1 MSEPPTDDEELQKK
15 TRLTDERLLTEPANL
30 RKMTRMPREAAPI
43 LQEAY
48 KKHAAELA
56 SIEDRQH
63 KLTLLMLGI
72 FSAGA
77 SLIASGHV
85 DMSCGLRWAL
95 TGFSLAVAIPSFH
108 YNSEL
113 HRLRGVTRELLVR
126 CELALGF
133 HEKGLFLKDEKL
145 YAEGEIAYGKKGRW
159 VRDSYCW
166 TVGAVCVA
174 FIFVVWLMPNPAV
187 PKAPVPPALAVTCAP
202 SPSNSPS
209 R

>member
-1 MSEPPTDDEELQKK
+1 MSEPSADREELLKK
-15 TRLTDERLLTEPANL
+15 TRLTDERPLAEPATL
-30 RKMTRMPREAAPI
+30 RKMVRMPREAALI

-56 SIEDRQH
+56 NIEDRQH

-85 DMSCGLRWAL
+85 DMSLILALVL
-95 TGFSLAVAIPSFH
+95 TGFSLAVVIPSFH
-108 YNSEL
+108 YNNEL

-126 CELALGF
+126 CEIALGF

-145 YAEGEIAYGKKGRW
+145 YAEGEICYGKKGRW
-159 VRDSYCW
+159 LHNSYYW
-166 TVGAVCVA
+166 TVGTVCAA
-174 FIFVVWLMPNPAV
+174 FIIVVWV
-187 PKAPVPPALAVTCAP
+187 VYCHSSKAPAP
-202 SPSNSPS
+202 GIA
-209 R
+209 RLRHFL